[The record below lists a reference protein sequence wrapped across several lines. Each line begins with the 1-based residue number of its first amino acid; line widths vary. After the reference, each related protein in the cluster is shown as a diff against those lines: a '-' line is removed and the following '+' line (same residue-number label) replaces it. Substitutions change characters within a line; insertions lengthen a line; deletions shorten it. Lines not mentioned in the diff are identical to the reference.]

1 MVKNMHYINGR
12 YGDNDDDD
20 AISSLETETISDSYL
35 SPPAILFCS
44 NSTGTKYVL
53 T

>member
-20 AISSLETETISDSYL
+20 AISSLEKETISDSCLHLTSCFVQIPQVL
-35 SPPAILFCS
+35 SMC
-44 NSTGTKYVL
+44 
-53 T
+53 